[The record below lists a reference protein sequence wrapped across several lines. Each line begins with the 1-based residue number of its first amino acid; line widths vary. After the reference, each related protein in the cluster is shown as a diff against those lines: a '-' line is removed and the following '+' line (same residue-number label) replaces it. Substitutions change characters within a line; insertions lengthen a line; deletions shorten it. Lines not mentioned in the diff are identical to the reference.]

1 MEAEYI
7 ALSQAMSDRI
17 PLRRLLSEI
26 ATEMDI
32 AGIKQYVI
40 KYTVFEENNGPITT
54 VTVMNI
60 IYVPNTLL

>member
-60 IYVPNTLL
+60 IYVPSTLL